1 MGEGCPPDCCL
12 WAETPPNP
20 SALSELEAKHCRWR
34 DSTTSCLCRL
44 LLAVERGQLP
54 TGSCLHPVLLQVG
67 VTLEE
72 LLQFSAAP
80 HTVQL
85 IPLSCETSGDSKN
98 SSVEFSTELR
108 RSLLLLA
115 RKTRR
120 PHPASASGSWV
131 PSIPRAG
138 RAGRALN
145 SSRGGWIHSTAGS
158 ELGYPLCPPAVSH
171 YGMAV
176 PLSACSVEVARLCH
190 LHTGWP
196 CYGSSQQCLDLI
208 PFTDVFLPPP

>member
-1 MGEGCPPDCCL
+1 M
-12 WAETPPNP
+12 
-20 SALSELEAKHCRWR
+20 
-34 DSTTSCLCRL
+34 TSCLCRL

-54 TGSCLHPVLLQVG
+54 TGSLLHPVLLQVG

-120 PHPASASGSWV
+120 PHPGT
-131 PSIPRAG
+131 SIR
-138 RAGRALN
+138 
-145 SSRGGWIHSTAGS
+145 
-158 ELGYPLCPPAVSH
+158 ELGTKHPPCRQ
-171 YGMAV
+171 G
-176 PLSACSVEVARLCH
+176 R
-190 LHTGWP
+190 TGLK
-196 CYGSSQQCLDLI
+196 QQSGWLD
-208 PFTDVFLPPP
+208 PQHGRV